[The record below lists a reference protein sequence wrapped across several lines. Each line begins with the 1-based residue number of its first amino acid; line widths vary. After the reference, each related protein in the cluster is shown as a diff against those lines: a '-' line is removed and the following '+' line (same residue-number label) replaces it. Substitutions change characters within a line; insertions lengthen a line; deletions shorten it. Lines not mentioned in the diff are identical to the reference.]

1 MYLNRNLQTAKV
13 EQSFPTKDQNPKQV
27 LNLTIEK
34 LGFLRSQSQTK
45 MDYDWKVLL
54 AADEVTKLKYFI
66 VELS

>member
-13 EQSFPTKDQNPKQV
+13 EQSFPTNDQNPKQV
-27 LNLTIEK
+27 LNPTVEK

-45 MDYDWKVLL
+45 MDYDWKVLP